1 MYKYLNK
8 VNSPEDI
15 KTMSTEEIDLLAKDI
30 RKFLVKSVSKT
41 GGHLA
46 SNLGIVELTL
56 ALHKVFD
63 SPKDK
68 IVWDVGHQSYVH
80 KIVTGRKNDFSSLRQ
95 LNGLSGFPKESE
107 SPHDIF
113 DTGHSS
119 TSISVAT
126 GIACGRDIKNE
137 DYSVIAVIGD
147 GSITG
152 GLALEALNHL
162 GYINKNVI
170 IILNDNEMSIDKN
183 VGGMSRH
190 LSSIIRNSTI
200 NKMKDEMEKILNVTP
215 AGNIISKTANKVKDS
230 IISNFTPQNCEFFDS
245 LGIKYYG
252 PIDGHNTQEI
262 IDMLKKARTKDGPV
276 LLHVITKK
284 GKGYKY
290 AEEQPDK
297 YHGVSKF
304 DIKTGVKSSVTK
316 SISSAVG
323 QKLTDM
329 ASKDDKIVA
338 ITAAMPSGT
347 GLNIF
352 EKKYPDRYYDV
363 GIAEQHATT
372 LSAGLAKNGMK
383 PYFAVYSS
391 FLQRAY
397 DQLIHD
403 VCITKKAV
411 TFLIDRAGI
420 VGNDGETHHGI
431 FDLSYL
437 NPVPN
442 IVVMAPKDTSEL
454 ELMMDL
460 SLEINQPVAI
470 RYPRGNSYY
479 LEKGKYDKINLGE
492 YEIIDEGK
500 DIAVLA
506 IGNMV
511 KHAIEAK
518 EILLKDNIN
527 PTIVNSRFLKP
538 IDEELLHRILKSHK
552 KLVTIEDNVIAG
564 GFGSVINKFILDNN
578 YNVDI
583 INIGIDGQFVQHGN
597 ADELYKIL
605 GLSPESI
612 AAKIKNFKL

>member
-30 RKFLVKSVSKT
+30 RKFLVRSVSKT

-152 GLALEALNHL
+152 GLALEGLNHL

-304 DIKTGVKSSVTK
+304 DIKTGVKPSGTK

-372 LSAGLAKNGMK
+372 FSAGLAKNGMK

-403 VCITKKAV
+403 VCITKKPV

-518 EILLKDNIN
+518 KILLKYNIN

-612 AAKIKNFKL
+612 AVKIKNFKL

>member
-304 DIKTGVKSSVTK
+304 DIKTGVKPSGKK

>member
-30 RKFLVKSVSKT
+30 RKFLVRSVSKT

-152 GLALEALNHL
+152 GLALEGLNHL

-304 DIKTGVKSSVTK
+304 DIKTGVKPSGTK

-372 LSAGLAKNGMK
+372 FSAGLAKNGMK

-403 VCITKKAV
+403 VCITKKPV

-612 AAKIKNFKL
+612 AVKIKNFKL